1 MGRPQG
7 QNDIGH
13 PLRQRIGG
21 VVLVTFGRNSPQGLD
36 QTDIAFG
43 VADDIS
49 SKTTYL
55 YFFRHLSSPKNE
67 AYQAT
72 PCFNM

>member
-1 MGRPQG
+1 
-7 QNDIGH
+7 
-13 PLRQRIGG
+13 
-21 VVLVTFGRNSPQGLD
+21 VLVTFGRNSPQGLD